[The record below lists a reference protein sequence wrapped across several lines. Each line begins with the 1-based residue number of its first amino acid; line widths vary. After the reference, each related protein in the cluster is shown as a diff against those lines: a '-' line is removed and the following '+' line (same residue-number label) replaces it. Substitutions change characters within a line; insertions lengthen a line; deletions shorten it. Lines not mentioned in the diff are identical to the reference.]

1 MDLNEYTILDQIGE
15 GMFSKVFRV
24 IYNKTGEEFAMKKT
38 EYTQQTQKQ
47 KDYADEE
54 IKILKKINHPNIISF
69 EKSFIS
75 DDFLYVIME
84 LASKGDLQNKI
95 TEKKEKGESFSV
107 NEVLN
112 ITYQITLGLQD
123 LHNKN
128 IIHRDIKPANIFI
141 TNKDVIKIGD
151 FNVGK
156 NNPIAMK
163 NTRIGTPLNMSP
175 EVFYGKPYDF
185 KADIWSLGCVVYEM
199 TTLQKP
205 FDADNEAVLFSKLED
220 NKIKKLKIP
229 RSKALEILIN
239 KLMSWKPEKRPSC
252 AEILAFEEF
261 KTPKKEENS
270 GFVRRTENKSKASSR
285 VPNLVNL
292 TISKEIYSKKSQ
304 NSPTYSK
311 PLMDKKEI
319 LKPLFNYSREFYTN
333 KQENTPEV
341 SPHHYS
347 FRKPRLTQE
356 NALKRMD
363 SQWEI
368 PRDLS
373 CKNINTS
380 KNIILNKTPSSYLK
394 KNAKSPINFAKK
406 GSLKNLEGKNHY
418 FCKLQKSSSRIVNN
432 LRTKK
437 FSEGFLKD
445 IYTVNRK
452 VLRNKSLGSALI
464 GSKMATPKIL
474 KNVSSLC
481 KVNF

>member
-205 FDADNEAVLFSKLED
+205 FDADNEAVLFSKLEN

-239 KLMSWKPEKRPSC
+239 KLMS
-252 AEILAFEEF
+252 
-261 KTPKKEENS
+261 
-270 GFVRRTENKSKASSR
+270 
-285 VPNLVNL
+285 
-292 TISKEIYSKKSQ
+292 
-304 NSPTYSK
+304 
-311 PLMDKKEI
+311 
-319 LKPLFNYSREFYTN
+319 
-333 KQENTPEV
+333 
-341 SPHHYS
+341 
-347 FRKPRLTQE
+347 
-356 NALKRMD
+356 
-363 SQWEI
+363 
-368 PRDLS
+368 
-373 CKNINTS
+373 
-380 KNIILNKTPSSYLK
+380 
-394 KNAKSPINFAKK
+394 
-406 GSLKNLEGKNHY
+406 
-418 FCKLQKSSSRIVNN
+418 
-432 LRTKK
+432 
-437 FSEGFLKD
+437 
-445 IYTVNRK
+445 
-452 VLRNKSLGSALI
+452 
-464 GSKMATPKIL
+464 
-474 KNVSSLC
+474 
-481 KVNF
+481 